1 MNNFNDEFTKI
12 KNNILDYKKIKKE
25 NASIYDM
32 VKDVLNKEEYE
43 NFQNEMKEMDLEQI
57 KKEILLN
64 QFEIDI
70 KQNKNTDLHQ
80 HLFNQFKKKIDEIE
94 SAIKKT
100 NEVIQLEKTYDIIL
114 ENFMKNLKI

>member
-32 VKDVLNKEEYE
+32 VKNVLNKEEYE

-70 KQNKNTDLHQ
+70 KQNKNNDLHQ

>member
-1 MNNFNDEFTKI
+1 MIDYSKI
-12 KNNILDYKKIKKE
+12 QLH
-25 NASIYDM
+25 IYYNHEWIH
-32 VKDVLNKEEYE
+32 VLRLLIYLV
-43 NFQNEMKEMDLEQI
+43 FQNEMKEMHLEQI

-70 KQNKNTDLHQ
+70 KQNKNKDLHQ

>member
-1 MNNFNDEFTKI
+1 MNNFNDEFNKI

-25 NASIYDM
+25 HASIYDM
-32 VKDVLNKEEYE
+32 VKNVLNKEEYE
-43 NFQNEMKEMDLEQI
+43 IFQNEMKEMDLEQI

-70 KQNKNTDLHQ
+70 KQSKNNDVHQ
-80 HLFNQFKKKIDEIE
+80 HLFNEFKKKLDKIE
-94 SAIKKT
+94 STIEKT

-114 ENFMKNLKI
+114 ENFMKK